1 MIVISKEIEFKSIF
15 PIWQK
20 HLWKDRF
27 SDIKPMSSMLY
38 LGGYNMEIYKKF
50 QPFFCGIFVNDEL
63 AGVNS
68 CHQTDERSMRS
79 RGIFIFEKYRSLK
92 LSRYL
97 FDFVEDKAVKEN
109 CDNIWSLPRLTAIQA
124 YQSFGFNI
132 TSELINENVE
142 FGPNYY
148 VLKSLSNKLS

>member
-1 MIVISKEIEFKSIF
+1 MQVKLEEITFESIF
-15 PIWQK
+15 PVWQK
-20 HLWKDRF
+20 HLWKDRL

-50 QPFFCGIFVNDEL
+50 QPFFFFFFVNNEL

-68 CHQTDERSMRS
+68 CHQTDDKSMRS
-79 RGIFIFEKYRSLK
+79 RGVFIFEKYRSLK

-97 FDFVEDKAVKEN
+97 FDFVEDKAIKEN
-109 CDNIWSLPRLTAIQA
+109 CNNIWSLPRASAIKA
-124 YQSFGFNI
+124 YHSFGFNI
-132 TSELINENVE
+132 TSDLINENVE

-148 VLKSLSNKLS
+148 VLKSLLNKLS

>member
-1 MIVISKEIEFKSIF
+1 MQVKLEEITFESIF
-15 PIWQK
+15 PVWQK
-20 HLWKDRF
+20 KLWKDRL

-38 LGGYNMEIYKKF
+38 LKGYDIEIYKKF
-50 QPFFCGIFVNDEL
+50 QPSFCGIFVNNEL

-68 CHQTDERSMRS
+68 CHRTDEKSMRS

-97 FDFVEDKAVKEN
+97 FNFVEDKAVKED
-109 CDNIWSLPRLTAIQA
+109 CDNIWSLPRSTAIKA

-132 TSELINENVE
+132 TSDLINENVE

-148 VLKSLSNKLS
+148 VLKSLPSKLS